1 MQESVKSLGRKKED
15 FLETILS
22 LSKDGSVVKSVD
34 IAKARMVSKAT
45 VSVAMRELC
54 DLGLVSY
61 KSYGRVSLTQKG
73 ARVASATLGKHTL
86 LVEFLTQHLGVP
98 FDEADESACKIEH
111 AIGADI
117 ARKLA
122 DYLHEHRHLF
132 GSATGGGKCEC
143 GEVCRCGAKKRGKP
157 VARISVASEVLF
169 SEKGEMAG

>member
-73 ARVASATLGKHTL
+73 AKVASATLGKHTL

-132 GSATGGGKCEC
+132 GSATGGKCEC

-157 VARISVASEVLF
+157 VARISVGSEVLF